1 MTKSLYCFIA
11 LLFLCGTALAQGV
24 DTIHKDTSK
33 HVIVLDAKP
42 IDKNY
47 KPFILVNG
55 TVYKGKLNKIN
66 PKDILQVAVLKSPEA
81 VNLYGPQGVNGA
93 ILVST
98 KSYQRINAGKN
109 NDTVKSAFSDGAI
122 YIIDGILSD
131 KKLEGVNPHDVL
143 SIDII
148 RKDKAYE
155 YSENDVRGG
164 VVVVVTK
171 AFAVISYQKKLSA
184 FSKKYKNYIE
194 THQNNDKELVYVLNG
209 VPLEKKNNDEIIRTL
224 YKISIENIKTVNY
237 PNNFI
242 ERMKSGATIFIT
254 TKK

>member
-93 ILVST
+93 ILVQ
-98 KSYQRINAGKN
+98 K
-109 NDTVKSAFSDGAI
+109 AI
-122 YIIDGILSD
+122 
-131 KKLEGVNPHDVL
+131 
-143 SIDII
+143 
-148 RKDKAYE
+148 
-155 YSENDVRGG
+155 
-164 VVVVVTK
+164 
-171 AFAVISYQKKLSA
+171 
-184 FSKKYKNYIE
+184 
-194 THQNNDKELVYVLNG
+194 KE
-209 VPLEKKNNDEIIRTL
+209 
-224 YKISIENIKTVNY
+224 
-237 PNNFI
+237 
-242 ERMKSGATIFIT
+242 
-254 TKK
+254 